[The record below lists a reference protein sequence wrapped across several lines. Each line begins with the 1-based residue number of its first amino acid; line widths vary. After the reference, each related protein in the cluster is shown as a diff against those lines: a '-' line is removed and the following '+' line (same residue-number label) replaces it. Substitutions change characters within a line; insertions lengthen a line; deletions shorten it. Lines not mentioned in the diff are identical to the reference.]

1 VLDLVNT
8 TPFRVSL
15 NVIPDGHGDDVV
27 VVAAKVTLR
36 LGRQLEWTEEQQPLV
51 EADEYW
57 GEAGASSLKH
67 SGELGLPKPATNVV
81 LIGHAW
87 PANGKKVTSI
97 DVSVSAG
104 RLKKTVRVF
113 GDRCWS
119 ATALGTTMTDPL
131 PFESMPLV
139 FERAYGGSRALE
151 DGTEVVE
158 RRNPIGAGFLGGD
171 RGRRID
177 GVRLPNLEEP
187 RALIRGP
194 KDQPPPACFGAVA
207 PAWSPRLEYAGTYD
221 EKWREARAPL
231 LPDDFDPRYFNIAA
245 PELTTSGHFAGKEPF
260 TIIGASKHGRL
271 EFVLPSWDLAARFF
285 VGREIEAPPFV
296 LDSVVINPDDERI
309 CLLWK
314 AERACRGELFKVK
327 RVEVHLR
334 DFTLNGTT
342 AES

>member
-1 VLDLVNT
+1 
-8 TPFRVSL
+8 L
-15 NVIPDGHGDDVV
+15 NVIPDGHGDDDV

-67 SGELGLPKPATNVV
+67 SGELGLLKPATNIV
-81 LIGHAW
+81 LIGQAW
-87 PANGKKVTSI
+87 SPNEKKVTSI
-97 DVSVSAG
+97 DVCVSAG

-119 ATALGTTMTDPL
+119 ASVLGTTITAPL
-131 PFESMPLV
+131 PFVSMPLV
-139 FERAYGGSRALE
+139 FERAFGGSWSLE

-158 RRNPIGAGFLGGD
+158 RRNPIGVGFFSGD
-171 RGRRID
+171 RGKRID
-177 GVRLPNLEEP
+177 GARLPNLEEP
-187 RALIRGP
+187 RALISGP

-207 PAWSPRLEYAGTYD
+207 PGWSPRLEYAGTYD
-221 EKWREARAPL
+221 EKWREVRAPL
-231 LPDDFDPRYFNIAA
+231 LPDDFDPRYFDIAA
-245 PELTTSGHFAGKEPF
+245 KELTSSGHFAGNEPF
-260 TIIGASKHGRL
+260 TITGASKHGKL

-285 VGREIEAPPFV
+285 VGREIEAPPFL
-296 LDSVVINPDDERI
+296 LDSVVIIPDDERI

-314 AERACRGELFKVK
+314 AERTCRGELFKMK

-334 DFTLNGTT
+334 HFSLNGATP
-342 AES
+342 ES